1 MTAVRPYGTGP
12 VPAARSIRRFTAEA
26 ARVRADA
33 HVGALLSDV
42 YSAVLSVVIAVGIA
56 LGVVQQLRV
65 ALPPAPAVATPG
77 GLSLPVLVAV
87 LLVGA
92 AGALLSLAGRL
103 GPVGA
108 GGAEAAWWLTLPV
121 DRRGLLRPAAVR
133 LPVLAAVTGAVVVGL
148 LDAGLLGRGGAEL
161 VRSAAVGAAGAAALV
176 LLAALVQSSG
186 VPRRTTALAGDA
198 LLVAAPL
205 AAVLLVATG
214 TAPATLPV
222 PGWAL
227 VAVAAALVVGLA
239 VLVDARLGR
248 LPARTVR
255 ESGSVATQAVGAVVS
270 LDSRELGRAL
280 AGGVLR
286 PARRWSSRLRTAR
299 GPATAL
305 VTADLVL
312 LRRSPRHLVQVAV
325 AVLVPALVTVVPQ
338 LASPVGVVLAV
349 VLGGGAA
356 ASAGAEGARWAE
368 MAPVLDRALPLR
380 HTTVR
385 RLRMVVPALVALVWS
400 VLALTAVARWADGPV
415 VDWLALAVASTPV
428 WAAAAVRAAY
438 RPAPDW
444 GKNLVATPAGAV
456 PTGVLAVIAR
466 GPDLVALCLLPT
478 WVAIG
483 LATVTTPVLTAQL
496 VLSAVAVVVGSSTH
510 EKGWLERTLEGDS
523 GRQPAADRTGA
534 AA

>member
-1 MTAVRPYGTGP
+1 MTAVQPYATGA

-33 HVGALLSDV
+33 HVGALLVDV
-42 YSAVLSVVIAVGIA
+42 YSVVLSVAIAVGIA

-65 ALPPAPAVATPG
+65 ALPPTPDVDRPG

-92 AGALLSLAGRL
+92 AGALVGLAGRL

-108 GGAEAAWWLTLPV
+108 GGAEGAWWLPLPV
-121 DRRGLLRPAAVR
+121 DRRGLLRPAAIR
-133 LPVLAAVTGAVVVGL
+133 LPVLAALTGAVVVGL
-148 LDAGLLGRGGAEL
+148 LEAGLLGRGGADL
-161 VRSAAVGAAGAAALV
+161 VRSALVGAAGSAALV
-176 LLAALVQSSG
+176 LAAALVQSSG
-186 VPRRTTALAGDA
+186 VPRRATALAGDV

-205 AAVLLVATG
+205 AAVVLVVSG

-222 PGWAL
+222 PPWPVVVAAL
-227 VAVAAALVVGLA
+227 LAVAALA
-239 VLVDARLGR
+239 AAADARLGR

-286 PARRWSSRLRTAR
+286 PARRWSSRLRTVR
-299 GPATAL
+299 GPVTAL

-312 LRRSPRHLVQVAV
+312 LRRSPRHLVQLAV
-325 AVLVPALVTVVPQ
+325 AVLVPVLVTVVPQ
-338 LASPVGVVLAV
+338 LASPLGVVLAV
-349 VLGGGAA
+349 VVGGGAA
-356 ASAGAEGARWAE
+356 ASAGADGARWAE

-385 RLRMVVPALVALVWS
+385 RVRMVVPGLVALVWG
-400 VLALTAVARWADGPV
+400 LATLAAVARWADGPL
-415 VDWLALAVASTPV
+415 VDWLVLAVASTPV

-444 GKNLVATPAGAV
+444 GKNLVSTPAGAV

-466 GPDLVALCLLPT
+466 GPDLVALCLLPL

-483 LATVTTPVLTAQL
+483 LATVSTPVLTAQL
-496 VLSAVAVVVGSSTH
+496 VLSAVAVLVGSSTH
-510 EKGWLERTLEGDS
+510 EKGWLERTIEGES
-523 GRQPAADRTGA
+523 GRQPAAGRTGA

>member
-1 MTAVRPYGTGP
+1 MTAVRPYETGP

-33 HVGALLSDV
+33 RVGALLGDV
-42 YSAVLSVVIAVGIA
+42 YAAVLSVAIAVGIA

-65 ALPPAPAVATPG
+65 ALPPPPDVATPG
-77 GLSLPVLVAV
+77 GLSLPVVVAV
-87 LLVGA
+87 LLLAA
-92 AGALLSLAGRL
+92 AGALVSLAGRL

-108 GGAEAAWWLTLPV
+108 GGAEGAWWLPLPV

-133 LPVLAAVTGAVVVGL
+133 LPVLAALAGAVVVVL
-148 LDAGLLGRGGAEL
+148 LEAGLLGRTGAEL
-161 VRSAAVGAAGAAALV
+161 GRSVLVGAAGAAALV
-176 LLAALVQSSG
+176 LAAALVQSAG
-186 VPRRTTALAGDA
+186 VPRRTTALGGDLVLA
-198 LLVAAPL
+198 AAPLTAVALVAAG
-205 AAVLLVATG
+205 A
-214 TAPATLPV
+214 APATLPV
-222 PGWAL
+222 PPWAV
-227 VAVAAALVVGLA
+227 VAVAAAVVVGLA
-239 VLVDARLGR
+239 WLVDGRLGR

-286 PARRWSSRLRTAR
+286 PARRRSSRLRTVR
-299 GPATAL
+299 GPASAL

-312 LRRSPRHLVQVAV
+312 LRRSPRHVVQLVVAV
-325 AVLVPALVTVVPQ
+325 VVPVLATVVPQ

-349 VLGGGAA
+349 VVGGGAA
-356 ASAGAEGARWAE
+356 ASAAADGARWAE
-368 MAPVLDRALPLR
+368 MAPVLDRTLPLR

-385 RLRMVVPALVALVWS
+385 RLRMVVPGLV
-400 VLALTAVARWADGPV
+400 VLAWSAVTFAAVARWADGPL
-415 VDWLALAVASTPV
+415 VDWLVLAVASTPV

-456 PTGVLAVIAR
+456 PTGALAIIAR
-466 GPDLVALCLLPT
+466 GPDLVALCLLPL
-478 WVAIG
+478 WIAIG
-483 LATVTTPVLTAQL
+483 LATVTTPLLTAQL

-510 EKGWLERTLEGDS
+510 EKSWLERTMEGADDGTS
-523 GRQPAADRTGA
+523 AARTGA
-534 AA
+534 RR